1 MNERTPPYSA
11 PKLVASLLGIGYLGR
26 GSGTVAAGVV
36 LAAWWA
42 SGWASLPILWVVI
55 VVTALCAIGV
65 VASTMVENEWGVDSG
80 RVVVDE
86 AGGMAI
92 ALIGLP
98 GGWPHALAAFV
109 LFRVL
114 DIAKPLGISQLEKL
128 PGGWGVMGDD
138 VLAGIY
144 TNLILQMALLTG
156 IWPT

>member
-1 MNERTPPYSA
+1 MGWPNPGHMNERTPPYSA

-36 LAAWWA
+36 L
-42 SGWASLPILWVVI
+42 
-55 VVTALCAIGV
+55 TALCAIGV

-144 TNLILQMALLTG
+144 TNLILQTALLTG